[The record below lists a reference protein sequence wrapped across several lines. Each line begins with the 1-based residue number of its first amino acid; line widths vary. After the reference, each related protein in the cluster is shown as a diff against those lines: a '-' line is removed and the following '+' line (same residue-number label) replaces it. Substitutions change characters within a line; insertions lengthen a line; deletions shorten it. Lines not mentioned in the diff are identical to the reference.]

1 MTAKSETNVSGFQPI
16 LLFHFILFSLPH
28 QKLLVDLLVW
38 PKLHCR
44 HFSKSKSARINVSAY
59 AITAGPLNESLAH
72 NGVTGS

>member
-28 QKLLVDLLVW
+28 QSFWLIYLFDPNYTVGIFLNRNQLE
-38 PKLHCR
+38 
-44 HFSKSKSARINVSAY
+44 STYAY